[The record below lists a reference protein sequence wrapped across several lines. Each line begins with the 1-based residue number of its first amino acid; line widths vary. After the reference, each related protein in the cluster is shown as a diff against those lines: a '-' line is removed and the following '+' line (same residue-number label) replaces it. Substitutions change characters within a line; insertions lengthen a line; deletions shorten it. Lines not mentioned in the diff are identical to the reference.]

1 MIPYIAAFLFAALL
15 ALIRLV
21 KGPTTPDRMVALDT
35 CGILVVGL
43 HVLMAV
49 HYDKPYLLDVA
60 IVYALL
66 TFIATSTLSRY
77 LRGEL

>member
-1 MIPYIAAFLFAALL
+1 MIPFVLVFLFAALL
-15 ALIRLV
+15 VLIRLL
-21 KGPTTPDRMVALDT
+21 KGPTAPDRMVALDA
-35 CGILVVGL
+35 CGILAVGL
-43 HVLMAV
+43 HVMLAIQF
-49 HYDKPYLLDVA
+49 DKPYLVDVA